1 MPPKTQIHH
10 QNLPLF
16 HLSISYIRNSKA
28 QCLIFHNRIVQRR
41 NAIWD
46 GDQLMNLRRTASD
59 ESLATLASCQVRIKR
74 SATSVYDSRRNSI
87 ASMESCMTLQQSELD
102 RLGKVYES
110 TISKSK
116 RKSIKNRLKNFS
128 SRRRRRSFGGGS
140 RQSSFTYVL
149 ITCFHESRIFLF
161 VMVFFENFLC
171 FL

>member
-1 MPPKTQIHH
+1 
-10 QNLPLF
+10 
-16 HLSISYIRNSKA
+16 
-28 QCLIFHNRIVQRR
+28 
-41 NAIWD
+41 
-46 GDQLMNLRRTASD
+46 MNLKRAASD

-102 RLGKVYES
+102 RLGKVYQS

-128 SRRRRRSFGGGS
+128 SRRRRRSFGGAS

-149 ITCFHESRIFLF
+149 ITCFHESRMIIFAMFFLKTSF
-161 VMVFFENFLC
+161 VFDKNSTFLSFVLMAQWLDRTSMNYGTFTFNEKNRFRGFKICENM
-171 FL
+171 

>member
-1 MPPKTQIHH
+1 M
-10 QNLPLF
+10 F
-16 HLSISYIRNSKA
+16 HIIGSHPTKNFLSFTFIRDLSYIRNSKL
-28 QCLIFHNRIVQRR
+28 QCLIFNYRIVQRR

-46 GDQLMNLRRTASD
+46 GDQLMNLRRAASD

-102 RLGKVYES
+102 RLGKVYQS

-149 ITCFHESRIFLF
+149 ITCFHEFRIFLF
-161 VMVFFENFLC
+161 VIFC
-171 FL
+171 I

>member
-1 MPPKTQIHH
+1 MMKHTVLMYSRVLNTKPSPS
-10 QNLPLF
+10 LLF
-16 HLSISYIRNSKA
+16 GTYVLVKSRII
-28 QCLIFHNRIVQRR
+28 CLIFNYRIVQRR

-46 GDQLMNLRRTASD
+46 GDQLMNLKRAASD

-102 RLGKVYES
+102 RLGKVYQS

-140 RQSSFTYVL
+140 RQSSFTYVI
-149 ITCFHESRIFLF
+149 ITCFDEFRIFSLQC
-161 VMVFFENFLC
+161 FFF
-171 FL
+171 

>member
-1 MPPKTQIHH
+1 MKTSSTS
-10 QNLPLF
+10 LF
-16 HLSISYIRNSKA
+16 SGLILYSELQSTMSYLFNY
-28 QCLIFHNRIVQRR
+28 RIVQRR

-46 GDQLMNLRRTASD
+46 GDQLMNLRRAASD

-74 SATSVYDSRRNSI
+74 SATSVYDSRRNSV

-102 RLGKVYES
+102 RLGKVYQS

-128 SRRRRRSFGGGS
+128 SRRRRRSFGGAS

-149 ITCFHESRIFLF
+149 ITGFHESRMIIFAMF
-161 VMVFFENFLC
+161 FFENFFC
-171 FL
+171 FR

>member
-1 MPPKTQIHH
+1 MPPKTQIYTT
-10 QNLPLF
+10 NNF
-16 HLSISYIRNSKA
+16 LSFTFIRNSKL
-28 QCLIFHNRIVQRR
+28 QCLIFNYRIVQRR

-46 GDQLMNLRRTASD
+46 GEQLMNLRRAASD

-102 RLGKVYES
+102 RLGKVYQS